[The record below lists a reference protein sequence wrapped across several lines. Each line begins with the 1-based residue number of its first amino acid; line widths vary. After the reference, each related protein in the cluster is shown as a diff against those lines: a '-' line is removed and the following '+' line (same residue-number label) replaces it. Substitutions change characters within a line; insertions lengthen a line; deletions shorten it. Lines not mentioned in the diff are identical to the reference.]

1 MAHEISIQPSAS
13 HGSERYIALRK
24 AASDLEA
31 TFLDEMLKSAGF
43 GRPQSAFGGGAGE
56 EQFSS
61 ILRHEQARR
70 LVDGGGIGLA
80 ATLFNYL
87 VEKHDGTTE
96 V

>member
-1 MAHEISIQPSAS
+1 MALEISVQSGAS
-13 HGSERYIALRK
+13 QGSERYIALRK
-24 AASDLEA
+24 AASDLEV

-43 GRPQSAFGGGAGE
+43 GRPQSTFGGGAGE

-70 LVDGGGIGLA
+70 LVDGGGIGLS
-80 ATLFNYL
+80 ATIFNYL
-87 VEKHDGTTE
+87 AEKHDGATE